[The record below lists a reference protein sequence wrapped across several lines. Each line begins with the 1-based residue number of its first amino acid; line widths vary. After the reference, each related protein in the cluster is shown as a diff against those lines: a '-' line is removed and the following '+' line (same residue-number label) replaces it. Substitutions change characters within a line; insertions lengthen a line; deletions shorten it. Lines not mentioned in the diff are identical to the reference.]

1 MKKNQIDLTITL
13 CESPEALWEYFE
25 KTGSVAA
32 YLRYS
37 QKLEKTEEL
46 VPADLTS

>member
-1 MKKNQIDLTITL
+1 MKKNQIDLPISL
-13 CESPEALWEYFE
+13 CESPEALWECFE

-32 YLRYS
+32 YLRYL

-46 VPADLTS
+46 VPVDLPS